1 MCVAYSLLFSKIL
14 YFFEFPSQSH
24 ATAFQNF
31 TVPEVKNFITPG
43 KPYLLNYCI
52 ECDEIWL
59 GNVFL
64 GVLPLLRFWMW
75 SEELFLQ
82 LLNVTFFSQSDH
94 TIGFCEKFPWIWKK
108 NQLSTT
114 NGSEVMAV
122 WSFRSRKGLE
132 GYILIVQKNYYEK
145 HLT

>member
-1 MCVAYSLLFSKIL
+1 MPIFNAGQHGCPQQLVYTKKCHINT
-14 YFFEFPSQSH
+14 FFAIWLRGWAGGAV
-24 ATAFQNF
+24 ATASQAA
-31 TVPEVKNFITPG
+31 
-43 KPYLLNYCI
+43 YYCI
-52 ECDEIWL
+52 ECYEIWF

-64 GVLPLLRFWMW
+64 GVLLCLRFSMW
-75 SEELFLQ
+75 SDELFLQ

-122 WSFRSRKGLE
+122 WSFWSRKGLE